1 MVGPPEYSTG
11 VPTTLK
17 ELARLAGVHSSTVS
31 RVIND
36 PAFPIASETR
46 ARVMALVRATEYR
59 PHSLARGLKLKR
71 LHLLAMLVPDL
82 TNPAFAAIAQ
92 GVEEGGATQGFSLIL
107 TNTGQSKEKEL
118 AQLKILSGGRTDG
131 VILAGSVFGDANV
144 EWVRQQEIPCVL
156 VNRYSSDR
164 DVFVGVDDI
173 VGSGM
178 ATHHLINLG
187 HTRIAHLAGSLNA
200 SSAIDRRQGYRLE
213 LERAGIKASPELEIE
228 TDWLE
233 SGGRRAMSMLL
244 ELRKPPTGVVC
255 VSDRVAAGA
264 LEAIAE
270 RGLRVPEDIS
280 VVGFNDIPVA
290 SYVHPKLTTIRVPF
304 PLIGKIAAEKLISQ
318 IEDGVPATPEHV
330 LVAPEL
336 IIRASSGLCRVRHH
350 VSG

>member
-1 MVGPPEYSTG
+1 

-17 ELARLAGVHSSTVS
+17 ELARMAGVHTSTVS

-36 PAFPIASETR
+36 PAFPIAPETR
-46 ARVMALVRATEYR
+46 ARVMALVQAMEYR

-92 GVEEGGATQGFSLIL
+92 GVEEGSASQGFSLIL

-131 VILAGSVFGDANV
+131 VILAGSVFGDPNV
-144 EWVRQQEIPCVL
+144 EWVRQQEIPYVL

-178 ATHHLINLG
+178 ATQHLIALG
-187 HTRIAHLAGSLNA
+187 HSRIAHLAGTLNA
-200 SSAIDRRQGYRLE
+200 SSAVDRRQGYRVE
-213 LERAGIKASPELEIE
+213 LERAGIQASPALEIE
-228 TDWLE
+228 TDWLD

-244 ELRKPPTGVVC
+244 ELRDPPTGVVC
-255 VSDRVAAGA
+255 VSDRVAVGA

-270 RGLRVPEDIS
+270 RGLRVPDDIS
-280 VVGFNDIPVA
+280 VVGFNDIPAA

-304 PLIGKIAAEKLISQ
+304 PQIGKIAAELLIRQ
-318 IEDGVPATPEHV
+318 IEARAQAAPQH
-330 LVAPEL
+330 LLLQPEL
-336 IIRASSGLCRVRHH
+336 VVRESSGPCRIRL
-350 VSG
+350 